1 MVLAVI
7 DDLMLRSRVSTAA
20 KALGTD
26 VRFASGAV
34 EALRHAAQSP
44 TLIIIDLNLRR
55 EDPVALIGLLK
66 ADPALART
74 HCLGFVSHVDTS
86 TIAAARGAGIDEILA
101 RGAFVNHLADLLNT
115 HTLPQDP
122 AAP

>member
-26 VRFASGAV
+26 VRFVSGTAD
-34 EALRHAAQSP
+34 ALQHAAQSP
-44 TLIIIDLNLRR
+44 TLIIVDLNLRR
-55 EDPVALIGLLK
+55 EDPVALVGLLK
-66 ADPALART
+66 GDAALART
-74 HCLGFVSHVDTS
+74 RCLGFVSHVDTP
-86 TIAAARGAGIDEILA
+86 TIAAARAAGIDEILA
-101 RGAFVNHLADLLNT
+101 RGAFVNHLADLLDA
-115 HTLPQDP
+115 HTPPRDS